1 MRRLLMNVSSRDL
14 SCFRLSGG
22 IMKDAIEKAKANV
35 AAKAEQKPD
44 ESETT
49 TEPPLV
55 CEKRLKYLN
64 PLSHHSPLI
73 DRLVLV
79 HFRHCC

>member
-1 MRRLLMNVSSRDL
+1 MNIFIFKLTFHTRMRRLLMNVSSRDL

-22 IMKDAIEKAKANV
+22 IMKDAIEKAKANI
-35 AAKAEQKPD
+35 AAKAEQKLD

-55 CEKRLKYLN
+55 CEKRLKYLI
-64 PLSHHSPLI
+64 PYPTI
-73 DRLVLV
+73 
-79 HFRHCC
+79 RH